1 MAQFH
6 LHQLLVG
13 SVRQLDGWRSAIYK
27 TPVDHP
33 LWLSATGL
41 TGDAVG
47 DTKHH
52 GGPEQAVLGY
62 AESHY
67 ADWKAEGFTDA
78 RGAFGE
84 NLLFTGLSDQTACIG
99 DVFTLGDARLQISC
113 PRVPCGTLV
122 RRHGRADI
130 VKRVFETARGG
141 WYFRVLQ
148 EGFIA
153 PGQALQQVERP
164 YPAWTIARALHA
176 RWRMA
181 TDPEEAHALSEVAAL
196 HPDWRAMLRG

>member
-1 MAQFH
+1 MR

-13 SVRQLDGWRSAIYK
+13 PVRQLDGWRSAIHK
-27 TPVDHP
+27 EAVDHP

-41 TGDAVG
+41 AGDAVG

-52 GGPEQAVLGY
+52 GGPEQAVLAY
-62 AESHY
+62 AEAHY

-84 NLLFTGLSDQTACIG
+84 NLLVTGLTDHTACLG
-99 DVFTLGDARLQISC
+99 DTFTLGDAVLQVSC
-113 PRVPCGTLV
+113 PRVPCGTLA
-122 RRHGRADI
+122 RRHGRSDI

-153 PGQALQQVERP
+153 PGQALALRGRP
-164 YPAWTIARALHA
+164 HPDWSVARALHA

-181 TDPEEAHALSEVAAL
+181 TEPDEARALAGVAAL
-196 HPDWRAMLRG
+196 APGWQAMLRG